1 MYSAN
6 KECIIPLD
14 STVFL
19 KESMTVTLLKQRIL
33 NDHNKLIEQLEEKYN
48 DRITQL
54 LEQKKVIIIQLQ
66 NALFQQFEYID
77 DFNKGNDQEEILIDD
92 SESNTETE
100 IANNTNQ
107 DPIFSLKDIDPN
119 DSIESETKVN
129 DSNGKGGRKYKCN
142 ICHRLLSSKPSLK
155 RHVGIHSGEK
165 PFKCSYCNYRCRFAH
180 ALEAHERVHT
190 GEKPFKCNYCEY
202 RCRIRRGLKEHIRI
216 HTGEKPYKCDYCPKK
231 FRTYNQCKNHKRTH
245 T

>member
-1 MYSAN
+1 
-6 KECIIPLD
+6 
-14 STVFL
+14 
-19 KESMTVTLLKQRIL
+19 MTVTLLKQRIL

-107 DPIFSLKDIDPN
+107 DPVFSL
-119 DSIESETKVN
+119 
-129 DSNGKGGRKYKCN
+129 
-142 ICHRLLSSKPSLK
+142 SL
-155 RHVGIHSGEK
+155 IH
-165 PFKCSYCNYRCRFAH
+165 
-180 ALEAHERVHT
+180 
-190 GEKPFKCNYCEY
+190 
-202 RCRIRRGLKEHIRI
+202 I
-216 HTGEKPYKCDYCPKK
+216 
-231 FRTYNQCKNHKRTH
+231 
-245 T
+245 